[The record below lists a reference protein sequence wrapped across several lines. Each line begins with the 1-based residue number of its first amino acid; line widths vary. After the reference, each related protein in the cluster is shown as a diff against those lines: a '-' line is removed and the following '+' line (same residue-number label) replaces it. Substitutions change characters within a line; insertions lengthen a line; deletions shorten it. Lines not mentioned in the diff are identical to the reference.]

1 MGLKPSPY
9 GTQIPFEEKD
19 YKVVGT
25 NPSVRPDATDKVTGK
40 ARYAADINLPG
51 QLIGKVLRSPHAHA
65 RILSIDTSKAE
76 ALPGVKAVVTRDDF
90 ADMPILHAA
99 AGEIMINFRDVTRT
113 MMAREKVL
121 FDGHPLAAVAA
132 TSETIAKKALKLI
145 KVDYEVLPHV
155 IDVVEAMKPDAPIL
169 HEDQFTKG
177 IEPKPDKPSNIA
189 MQLRSKIGDIDD
201 GFKQADLIIE
211 REFNTKAAHQ
221 GYIEPMNVTAHWNND
236 SRVHIWISTQGPFQ
250 IREETAK
257 ALDLRTSQIKVTPME
272 IGGGFGGKFPL
283 YQEPV
288 AVMLSQKSGKPVKII
303 MTRKEVFEGTGPTSG
318 SYIKCKIGATKEGKI
333 IAAEG
338 YLAYEAGAYPGSP
351 VEAGGKC
358 MFACYDIPNVV
369 VEGIDVVVN
378 KPKTAAY
385 RAPGATNS
393 TLATETIV
401 DEIAKKLSI
410 DPIDFRLMNASKE
423 GTRRADGPKFPK
435 IGCTELLE
443 AMKNHPHWNSPIDG
457 ENVGRGIAVGFWF
470 NGGGPSNCSIGVNQ
484 DGTINLVEG
493 SPDIGG
499 SRASIAM
506 QAAEVLSI
514 DYKDVYPSVTHTD
527 NLGYSGGTGGSRTTF
542 ATGWAAIEAARDV
555 KQQMIARA
563 AKIWGI
569 KEQDIELKNGVF
581 ISNSDSELKLSFKEL
596 ASMLI
601 DTGGPIT
608 GKGNI
613 SPTGVGGSFA
623 GNIVDIKLDDETGKI
638 DIVRFTAFQDAGK
651 AIHPS
656 YVEGQMQGG
665 SVQGIGWA
673 INEEYFYDKDGDL
686 KNPTFLDYRMP
697 TTLDLPMIDTV
708 IVEVA
713 NPGHP
718 YGVRGVGE
726 TNIVPPP
733 AAIANAL
740 YDVSGIRMNV
750 LPMSPAV
757 VMKSLLNDS

>member
-1 MGLKPSPY
+1 MH
-9 GTQIPFEEKD
+9 
-19 YKVVGT
+19 
-25 NPSVRPDATDKVTGK
+25 
-40 ARYAADINLPG
+40 
-51 QLIGKVLRSPHAHA
+51 QLH
-65 RILSIDTSKAE
+65 
-76 ALPGVKAVVTRDDF
+76 
-90 ADMPILHAA
+90 
-99 AGEIMINFRDVTRT
+99 
-113 MMAREKVL
+113 
-121 FDGHPLAAVAA
+121 
-132 TSETIAKKALKLI
+132 KL
-145 KVDYEVLPHV
+145 
-155 IDVVEAMKPDAPIL
+155 
-169 HEDQFTKG
+169 
-177 IEPKPDKPSNIA
+177 
-189 MQLRSKIGDIDD
+189 
-201 GFKQADLIIE
+201 
-211 REFNTKAAHQ
+211 
-221 GYIEPMNVTAHWNND
+221 
-236 SRVHIWISTQGPFQ
+236 
-250 IREETAK
+250 
-257 ALDLRTSQIKVTPME
+257 
-272 IGGGFGGKFPL
+272 
-283 YQEPV
+283 
-288 AVMLSQKSGKPVKII
+288 
-303 MTRKEVFEGTGPTSG
+303 
-318 SYIKCKIGATKEGKI
+318 
-333 IAAEG
+333 
-338 YLAYEAGAYPGSP
+338 LAYEAGAYPGSP

-358 MFACYDIPNVV
+358 MFACYDIPNVL

-393 TLATETIV
+393 TLATETII
-401 DEIAKKLSI
+401 DEIAKKLSL
-410 DPIDFRLMNASKE
+410 DPIELRLMNASKE

-435 IGCTELLE
+435 IGCIELLE
-443 AMKNHPHWNSPIDG
+443 AMKSHPHWNSPI
-457 ENVGRGIAVGFWF
+457 EEKNMGRGIAIGFWF

-506 QAAEVLSI
+506 QAAEVLGLNS
-514 DYKDVYPSVTHTD
+514 KDVYPSVTHTD
-527 NLGYSGGTGGSRTTF
+527 NLGYSGGTGGSRVTF

-569 KEQDIELKNGVF
+569 EEEDIELKDGVF
-581 ISNSDSELKLSFKEL
+581 VSNSDSELQLSFKEL

-608 GKGNI
+608 GKGSI

-673 INEEYFYDKDGDL
+673 LNEEYFYDDNGDL
-686 KNPTFLDYRMP
+686 KNSTFLDYRMP
-697 TTLDLPMIDTV
+697 TSLDLPMIDTV
-708 IVEVA
+708 IIEVA

-726 TNIVPPP
+726 ANIIPPP

-740 YDVSGIRMNV
+740 YDVSGIRINA
-750 LPMSPAV
+750 LPMSPVAV
-757 VMKSLLNDS
+757 MGNLLNNS

>member
-1 MGLKPSPY
+1 MDFQENTVL
-9 GTQIPFEEKD
+9 
-19 YKVVGT
+19 T
-25 NPSVRPDATDKVTGK
+25 NVSFDVIGSRPIRHDGSDKVTGL
-40 ARYAADINLPG
+40 ARYGADIYPTNY
-51 QLIGKVLRSPHAHA
+51 IHAKVLRSPYAHA
-65 RILSIDTSKAE
+65 KIISIDISEAEKLDGVISIVTHDDFPESKTKDLKYLRENSLAKDKVLYVGHAIVGVAANSIHIAEE
-76 ALPGVKAVVTRDDF
+76 AL
-90 ADMPILHAA
+90 
-99 AGEIMINFRDVTRT
+99 E
-113 MMAREKVL
+113 
-121 FDGHPLAAVAA
+121 
-132 TSETIAKKALKLI
+132 LI
-145 KVDYEVLPHV
+145 KVEYEI
-155 IDVVEAMKPDAPIL
+155 IDPVMTAPFGSTDESSIL
-169 HEDQFTKG
+169 HDDLRTDLFGEQKDGLT
-177 IEPKPDKPSNIA
+177 NIA
-189 MQLRSKIGDIDD
+189 SRFKHEIGDTQKAFEKSDI
-201 GFKQADLIIE
+201 IIE
-211 REFNTKAAHQ
+211 KEFNTATVHQ

-250 IREETAK
+250 IREETAR
-257 ALDLRTSQIKVTPME
+257 ALGMRTSQIKVTPME

-288 AVMLSQKSGKPVKII
+288 AVLLSQKSGKPVKII

-318 SYIKCKIGATKEGKI
+318 SYVKCKIGATKEGKI

-358 MFACYDIPNVV
+358 MFACYDIPNVL

-393 TLATETIV
+393 TLATETII
-401 DEIAKKLSI
+401 DEIAKKLSL
-410 DPIDFRLMNASKE
+410 DPIELRLMNASKE

-435 IGCTELLE
+435 IGCIELLE
-443 AMKNHPHWNSPIDG
+443 AMKNHPHWNSPI
-457 ENVGRGIAVGFWF
+457 EEKNMGRGIAIGFWF

-506 QAAEVLSI
+506 QAAEVLGLNS
-514 DYKDVYPSVTHTD
+514 KDVYPSVTHTD
-527 NLGYSGGTGGSRTTF
+527 NLGYSGGTGGSRVTF

-569 KEQDIELKNGVF
+569 EEEDIELKDGVF
-581 ISNSDSELKLSFKEL
+581 VSNSDSELQLSFKEL

-608 GKGNI
+608 GKGSI

-623 GNIVDIKLDDETGKI
+623 GNIVDVKLDDETGKI

-673 INEEYFYDKDGDL
+673 LNEEYFYDNNGDL
-686 KNPTFLDYRMP
+686 KNSTFLDYRMP
-697 TTLDLPMIDTV
+697 TSLDLPMIDTV
-708 IVEVA
+708 IIEVA

-726 TNIVPPP
+726 ANIIPPP

-740 YDVSGIRMNV
+740 YDASGIRINA
-750 LPMSPAV
+750 LPMSPVAV
-757 VMKSLLNDS
+757 MGNLLNNS